1 LFLKYYDII
10 NINKKF
16 KAFYFISLNSF
27 EFFHFLSD
35 YGILILSFLGII
47 YYYYFWKYVENDI
60 TFHNNGLCVL
70 NIWNIIR
77 QHTLILLSI
86 YSKKI
91 NLFNKAKSEI
101 N

>member
-1 LFLKYYDII
+1 MFLKYYDII

-47 YYYYFWKYVENDI
+47 YYWKYMENVI
-60 TFHNNGLCVL
+60 NFHYNGLCVL
-70 NIWNIIR
+70 NVWNIIR
-77 QHTLILLSI
+77 HHAFLLLSI
-86 YSKKI
+86 YSKK
-91 NLFNKAKSEI
+91 NLFNKAKSELK
-101 N
+101 